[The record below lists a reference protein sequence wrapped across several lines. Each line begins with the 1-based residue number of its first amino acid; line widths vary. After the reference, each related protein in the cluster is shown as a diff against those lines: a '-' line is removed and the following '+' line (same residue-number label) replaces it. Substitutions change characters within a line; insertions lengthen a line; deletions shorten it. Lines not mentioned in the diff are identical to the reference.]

1 MKNNFRIFLDMI
13 PSYSF
18 KITSQHSLPL
28 FIFVLKFLF
37 QEHTNYLRPGL
48 QKSFHLLG
56 KSSLLGSKCTSP
68 YFGYKLCYTSVWYS
82 FLGYFDSIMN
92 RVGNLPCVKDT
103 TCFNPV
109 LENVHISMF
118 YAKQGG
124 NTSLVVQLLNCVQLF
139 EIPWTAV
146 CQAFLPFIISQSLL
160 RFISIELA
168 MPSNHLILCCPLLL
182 PSVFPSIRVF
192 SNELA
197 IRIRW
202 PKYWRFS
209 ISPSN
214 EYSELISF
222 RIDWFD
228 LLAVQGTLKSL
239 L

>member
-13 PSYSF
+13 PSYLF

-28 FIFVLKFLF
+28 FIFMLKFLF

-48 QKSFHLLG
+48 QKSFYLLG

-68 YFGYKLCYTSVWYS
+68 YFGYMLCYTSVWYS
-82 FLGYFDSIMN
+82 FLGCFGSDMN
-92 RVGNLPCVKDT
+92 RVGNSPCVKDT

-139 EIPWTAV
+139 EILWTAV

-160 RFISIELA
+160 RFMSIESVML
-168 MPSNHLILCCPLLL
+168 SNHLIFCNPLLPL
-182 PSVFPSIRVF
+182 PLIFPSIRGLFQRVSSF
-192 SNELA
+192 HQVA
-197 IRIRW
+197 
-202 PKYWRFS
+202 KV
-209 ISPSN
+209 
-214 EYSELISF
+214 SELQLQHQSF
-222 RIDWFD
+222 
-228 LLAVQGTLKSL
+228 Q
-239 L
+239 